1 MLKTTFVIEFDR
13 FPEIAAKMP
22 GQASAVVRTTAFR
35 VEARAKTLVP
45 VDTGT
50 LKNSIST
57 GIESGGLLAIVAPH
71 TDYAAYVEFGTRR
84 ASARPYMIPA
94 GETEFPA
101 FVTAMKEMLRS
112 L

>member
-1 MLKTTFVIEFDR
+1 MLKMTFAVTFDR

-22 GQASAVVRTTAFR
+22 DQASKVVRTTAFII
-35 VEARAKTLVP
+35 EARAKSAVP

-57 GIESGGLLAIVAPH
+57 TVEADGLLAIVAPH
-71 TDYAAYVEFGTRR
+71 TDYAAHVEFGTRR
-84 ASARPYMIPA
+84 MAPRPYMIPA
-94 GETEFPA
+94 AEAALPA
-101 FVTAMKEMLRS
+101 YVEAMTQMLRS